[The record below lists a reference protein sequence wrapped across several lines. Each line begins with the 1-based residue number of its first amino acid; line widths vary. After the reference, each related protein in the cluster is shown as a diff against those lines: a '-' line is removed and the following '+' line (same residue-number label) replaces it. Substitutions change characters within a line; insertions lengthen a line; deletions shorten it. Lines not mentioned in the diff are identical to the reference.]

1 MHRYPRWQE
10 RQFSQNGWAGTV
22 FDLIL
27 TPLNF
32 TAARALPE
40 LPEFLATAAPRR
52 SDRHR
57 ASDLLAVTLSSPGGQ
72 PLSPD
77 LLKEAFQLLSST
89 YFRAGGTVTS
99 AVKDA
104 VEALNE
110 NLLSRSERAPVII
123 CWSLPS
129 CPCGKILTVT
139 SPLVRSATFSA
150 KYTARFCWRSVAGA
164 A

>member
-1 MHRYPRWQE
+1 M
-10 RQFSQNGWAGTV
+10 

-40 LPEFLATAAPRR
+40 LPEFMATAAPRR

-57 ASDLLAVTLSSPGGQ
+57 ASDLLAVYLGNASGGQ

-89 YFRAGGTVTS
+89 
-99 AVKDA
+99 
-104 VEALNE
+104 
-110 NLLSRSERAPVII
+110 
-123 CWSLPS
+123 
-129 CPCGKILTVT
+129 
-139 SPLVRSATFSA
+139 
-150 KYTARFCWRSVAGA
+150 
-164 A
+164 